1 MTRGDM
7 TRDDLR
13 AFHELDIDFSA
24 IDLDWG
30 GEFVRY
36 FCTPEDAEWV
46 GSIGCDGVHFVLL
59 PEDERVYC
67 VDPWGGEGEMVLPVG
82 ENFREFLSFVLYARS
97 ATPLT
102 EIRRLDEAGFRRMLE
117 ENAERACSDEEWMG
131 ELAAKT
137 EAALAAV
144 AGRFGLTPVDPF
156 EKVKA
161 MQEEFD
167 PSILNFSDEY
177 YDVLGLENPRHPG
190 ETEVIQGTA
199 FARVILMR
207 GESMLPQ
214 DPDILLSYVNTKL
227 RDEYDSLDALCD
239 GLDAVPAELCEK
251 LAEMGYAYDADANQ
265 FKPV

>member
-1 MTRGDM
+1 M
-7 TRDDLR
+7 R

-30 GEFVRY
+30 GEFVPY
-36 FCTPEDAEWV
+36 FCTPEDAEWA

-67 VDPWGGEGEMVLPVG
+67 ADPWGGEGEMVLPVG

-102 EIRRLDEAGFRRMLE
+102 EIRRMDEAGFRRMLE
-117 ENAERACSDEEWMG
+117 ENEERECSDEEWMR
-131 ELAAKT
+131 ERAAKK

-144 AGRFGLTPVDPF
+144 AGKFELSPVDPF
-156 EKVKA
+156 EKIKV
-161 MQEEFD
+161 MQEAFD
-167 PSILNFSDEY
+167 PSVLKFSDEY

-190 ETEVIQGTA
+190 ETETVQGTA
-199 FARVILMR
+199 FATVILA
-207 GESMLPQ
+207 GEEPMLPQ
-214 DPDILLSYVNTKL
+214 DPNILLSYVNTKL

-239 GLDAVPAELCEK
+239 GLDAVPAELSEK
-251 LAEMGYAYDADANQ
+251 LAEVGYAYDEAANQ
-265 FKPV
+265 FRPV